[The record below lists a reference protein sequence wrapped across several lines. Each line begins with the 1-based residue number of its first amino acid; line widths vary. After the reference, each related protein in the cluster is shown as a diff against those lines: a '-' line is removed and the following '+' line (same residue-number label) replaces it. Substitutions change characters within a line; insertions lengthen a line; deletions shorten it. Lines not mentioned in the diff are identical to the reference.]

1 MCQTDFYGFL
11 KPYPAAGVWSLRPLL
26 YRTSPGYSFLW
37 GHSVPLRSST
47 FQHHTAYRPRSYS
60 GWSVDCRCQR
70 NTYTECHTG
79 SQGDS
84 SGPRGRG
91 RSSGHWCSVHSSTHQ
106 CTDHK
111 IPSLKTNISNL
122 PWVKVP
128 IHFARFQICMPK
140 YQCKGSIQCSL
151 KSLDLDFEVWRGPL
165 RFTLV
170 NDPAAQGVGVVD
182 PLGQ

>member
-111 IPSLKTNISNL
+111 IPSLKIYHVLKTQNILQDFKFACQNISA
-122 PWVKVP
+122 KVQYNA
-128 IHFARFQICMPK
+128 H
-140 YQCKGSIQCSL
+140 
-151 KSLDLDFEVWRGPL
+151 
-165 RFTLV
+165 
-170 NDPAAQGVGVVD
+170 
-182 PLGQ
+182 